1 MGIVHATCFCSS
13 ARLHARP
20 CIAALLALSQGS
32 HSHVLSQQVKYAART
47 SLEWGQPCC
56 KNWQRNLQRMNTI
69 QASSLQFLCQSVGSL
84 SELVHRQLLHIS
96 TRDFVCNWADVLNI
110 LREQEDTKAK
120 KNTKINAALQMRAIP
135 RIIYM
140 VPVKSISPSGRW
152 SDPKEMTGKRRSPRE
167 LGGLPAHVPLLK
179 VIV

>member
-1 MGIVHATCFCSS
+1 
-13 ARLHARP
+13 
-20 CIAALLALSQGS
+20 
-32 HSHVLSQQVKYAART
+32 
-47 SLEWGQPCC
+47 
-56 KNWQRNLQRMNTI
+56 MNTI

-96 TRDFVCNWADVLNI
+96 TRDFVYNWADVLNI